1 MIRGYFSVN
10 SNRLH
15 RPVRSAA
22 RSLAFA
28 LLATTTLCAALPG
41 TAAAQSAAAYDIAAG
56 PLPAALNQLARQA
69 RIELVYDAPLTQGIS
84 TSGVKGSLAPAEA
97 LSRLLAGTGLTFRQ
111 TAPRTFTIERAPQVS
126 DGTTQLGPVRV
137 EGGSETATGTG
148 TDGAGLALTMT
159 EGTKSLAGQYAQVGG
174 KSAERLRE
182 IPRSVTVLTAQEI
195 EDKDITTVT
204 AALDQVTGIYVASY
218 NTRTPVFYSR
228 GFLLQNLTIDGG
240 SPMRMHDGLQSII
253 NGVGLPNLLAYDHVE
268 VMRGADGLYS
278 GNGDASGTVNL
289 VRKRPTAER
298 QIKFAA
304 YAGSWNNYRAELD
317 VGGPLNQSGTLR
329 ARVVAGWQD
338 ADSYFTGAYTKDKFG
353 YGIIEWD
360 VTPDTTLSAGLS
372 YDDLNAQKYERTLAW
387 RAGSLG
393 TPENL
398 PILSKRDSW
407 MPEWAYDKAQTLQY
421 FAKVSHDF
429 SADWNL
435 TVNATR
441 NETDSNELYGYY
453 GIGINSDAATPSGY
467 FMRWMSHGHANQT
480 LLDANLKGKFTLFG
494 QQHDLAVGANWSR
507 SQANSTNPIGGIA
520 GVTVEDY
527 LTYYRYAKPTKAEI
541 ATWSGYGTWGSV
553 YGDNGWDTTRYGFW
567 GTLGM
572 HLADPVKLIVG
583 GRYSRNENFR
593 GQSIGKFVPYAAATY
608 DFSRDWTAYASYAQ
622 IFEPMQNI
630 VPIGRWNED
639 PALITYSD
647 KPTTGR
653 NYEAGVKGDLAGGAL
668 QAAVSVFYIEKNNV
682 YVNDEEQGQVV
693 IPGYGTTYMQRVA
706 KLQTSKGFDAE
717 LKGALTRSWQIS
729 AGYTFNVTKNKED
742 DGAPILL
749 WAPKHSARVW
759 TTYQLPGALEG
770 LRLGGGVRVFG
781 NSDLRKG
788 YAVIGASAD
797 YEIDRHLT
805 LGIYLDNLAN
815 ETYRVSTSS
824 AATYGNPRNFM
835 VTLRGTY

>member
-1 MIRGYFSVN
+1 MKIVEAGK
-10 SNRLH
+10 
-15 RPVRSAA
+15 AA
-22 RSLAFA
+22 VAGFRTVIPAT
-28 LLATTTLCAALPG
+28 LLATTALGAGIVMP
-41 TAAAQSAAAYDIAAG
+41 TSAYAQERSYNVPAG
-56 PLPAALNQLARQA
+56 PLAVALNRLGEAA
-69 RIELVYDAPLTQGIS
+69 DIEIIYDADLTNGIASPGLQGS
-84 TSGVKGSLAPAEA
+84 YGPAEA
-97 LSRLLAGTGLTFRQ
+97 LSRLLVGTGLTFRQ
-111 TAPRTFTIERAPQVS
+111 SGARSYTLERAPRSAEGAV
-126 DGTTQLGPVRV
+126 QLGPVRV
-137 EGGSETATGTG
+137 EGATATMTANG
-148 TDGAGLALTMT
+148 TDGADLALTMT

-174 KSAERLRE
+174 KSAQRLRD

-218 NTRTPVFYSR
+218 NARTPVFYSR
-228 GFLLQNLTIDGG
+228 GFLMQNLTIDGG

-289 VRKRPTAER
+289 VRKRPTTKR

-304 YAGSWNNYRAELD
+304 YAGSWDNYRAELD
-317 VGGPLNQSGTLR
+317 VGGPLNASGTLR

-360 VTPDTTLSAGLS
+360 AGAHTTLSAGLS
-372 YDDLNAQKYERTLAW
+372 YDDLNTQKYERTLAW
-387 RAGSLG
+387 RSGSLG

-407 MPEWAYDKAQTLQY
+407 MPEWSYDKAQTLQY
-421 FAKVSHDF
+421 FAKASHDF
-429 SADWNL
+429 SPDWNL
-435 TVNATR
+435 TVNLTR
-441 NETDSNELYGYY
+441 SEVDSDELYGYY
-453 GIGINSDAATPSGY
+453 GIGINSDAAVPSGF
-467 FMRWMSHGHANQT
+467 FMRWMSHGYSNQT
-480 LLDANLKGKFTLFG
+480 MADANLKGKFTLFG
-494 QQHDLAVGANWSR
+494 RQHDVAVGANWSR
-507 SQANSTNPIGGIA
+507 SDANSTNPIGSIA
-520 GVTVEDY
+520 GVTVDDY
-527 LTYYRYAKPTKAEI
+527 LTYYRYTKPTAAEI
-541 ATWSGYGTWGSV
+541 STWSGYGEWGSV
-553 YGDNGWDTTRYGFW
+553 YGEDGWVTSRYGFW

-572 HLADPVKLIVG
+572 HIADPVKVIIG

-593 GQSIGKFVPYAAATY
+593 GQTIGKFVPYAAVTY
-608 DFSRDWTAYASYAQ
+608 DVSPDWTTYASYSE

-630 VPIGRWNED
+630 VPIGQWHED
-639 PALITYSD
+639 ATQISFSD

-653 NYEAGVKGDLAGGAL
+653 NFEGGVKGDLNGGAL
-668 QAAVSVFYIEKNNV
+668 QAAFSVFYIEKNNV
-682 YVNDEEQGQVV
+682 YVNDETQGQVV

-717 LKGALTRSWQIS
+717 LKGALTQSWQVS

-742 DGAPILL
+742 DEGGPILL

-759 TTYQLPGALEG
+759 STYQLPDALEG
-770 LRLGGGVRVFG
+770 LRLGAGVRVFG

-797 YEIDRHLT
+797 YEINRHLT
-805 LGIYLDNLAN
+805 LGVYLDNLAN
-815 ETYRVSTSS
+815 KTYRVSTSS